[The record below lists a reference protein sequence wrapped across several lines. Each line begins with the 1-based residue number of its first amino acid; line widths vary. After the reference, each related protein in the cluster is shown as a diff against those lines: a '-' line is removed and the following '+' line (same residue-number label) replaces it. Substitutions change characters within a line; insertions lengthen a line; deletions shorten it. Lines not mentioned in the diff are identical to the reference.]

1 MYDEI
6 VVGARCAGS
15 ATAMLLARKGHKVLL
30 VDKASFPSDTM
41 STHFIWQPGVA
52 NLKKWGLLDAVRDS
66 NCPPVTRMK
75 FDVGPLALFG
85 SPPAA
90 DGTTEALAPRRQ
102 VLDKILVDAAEA
114 AGAEVREGFSV
125 NEVVIDDGRVTGV
138 KGSGSSGAVEESA
151 RMVIGADGKHS
162 TVAKAV
168 RAPVY
173 NERPI
178 LMFAYFSY
186 WSGVNLEELELYPR
200 DQCAALAFPTNDGL
214 VGVIAAGAIAG
225 FSEFRTDIEGNF
237 FKTLDQAPDL
247 ASRVRE
253 GKREERFQGTA
264 DLSNFFRKPFGP
276 GWALVGDAGYNKD
289 PTTAQGISDA
299 FRDAELLS
307 EAIDEGFSGRQPL
320 EEALAG
326 YEGQRNEASMPMYEF
341 TCQMAALQPPP
352 PEMQQLLGALAGNQ
366 AETDQFL
373 GVIAGTT
380 PIPQFFAPENM
391 ARIIGAGAGAAAD
404 A

>member
-326 YEGQRNEASMPMYEF
+326 YEGQRNEASVPMYEF

>member
-341 TCQMAALQPPP
+341 TCQVAALQPPP
-352 PEMQQLLGALAGNQ
+352 PEMRQLLGALAGNQ

>member
-186 WSGVNLEELELYPR
+186 WSGVNLEELELYSR

-352 PEMQQLLGALAGNQ
+352 PEM
-366 AETDQFL
+366 
-373 GVIAGTT
+373 
-380 PIPQFFAPENM
+380 
-391 ARIIGAGAGAAAD
+391 
-404 A
+404 

>member
-1 MYDEI
+1 
-6 VVGARCAGS
+6 
-15 ATAMLLARKGHKVLL
+15 
-30 VDKASFPSDTM
+30 M

-125 NEVVIDDGRVTGV
+125 NEVVTDVGRVTGV

>member
-15 ATAMLLARKGHKVLL
+15 ATAMLLARKGRKVLL

-173 NERPI
+173 NERPV

-264 DLSNFFRKPFGP
+264 DFSNFFRKPFGP

-289 PTTAQGISDA
+289 PTTVQGISDA

-320 EEALAG
+320 EEALVG

-341 TCQMAALQPPP
+341 TCQMTALQPPP

>member
-151 RMVIGADGKHS
+151 RMVIGAYGKHS